1 MLIRSQLLNGTFT
14 YLLYGDGIEK
24 PSRQKTRALMHA
36 IEEFFSEWI
45 WKWDFDRLDTMCF
58 TAVFNG
64 VPVQPVLRNNYLRVN
79 ELDKAIQTKFE
90 KHISHLFVLNLEDG
104 GLVYRSPTLLIND
117 VCSLRKYVL
126 KKVEK
131 YIKKE
136 KIKLDIESSL
146 KKEVK
151 PSGLKA
157 FTKSISTS
165 QILNYFSVGSKST
178 DTVASSTPAS
188 ISTEDSTNSGLP
200 AIADIPTEPTSPD
213 GSSVTDMTGQ
223 GIFLTGLIEKMAIG
237 MNGEERPVTRSELI
251 RVHISSDQNG
261 EQSDTLLQYYLL
273 IYKVRIISQK
283 EIIRW

>member
-1 MLIRSQLLNGTFT
+1 
-14 YLLYGDGIEK
+14 
-24 PSRQKTRALMHA
+24 MHA

-79 ELDKAIQTKFE
+79 ELDEAIKIKFE
-90 KHISHLFVLNLEDG
+90 QQISHLFVLNIQDG

-117 VCSLRKYVL
+117 VCALRKYVL

-131 YIKKE
+131 HIKKE
-136 KIKLDIESSL
+136 KAKLDIDFATN
-146 KKEVK
+146 KQVK
-151 PSGLKA
+151 VSGLKA

-165 QILNYFSVGSKST
+165 QILNYFTTGSKST
-178 DTVASSTPAS
+178 DTISSTTTTPAS
-188 ISTEDSTNSGLP
+188 ITTIESNSGLP
-200 AIADIPTEPTSPD
+200 ATSDIPTEPTTPD
-213 GSSVTDMTGQ
+213 ESSIPDTTIGQ

-251 RVHISSDQNG
+251 RVHITSDQNG

-273 IYKVRIISQK
+273 VYKV
-283 EIIRW
+283 IR